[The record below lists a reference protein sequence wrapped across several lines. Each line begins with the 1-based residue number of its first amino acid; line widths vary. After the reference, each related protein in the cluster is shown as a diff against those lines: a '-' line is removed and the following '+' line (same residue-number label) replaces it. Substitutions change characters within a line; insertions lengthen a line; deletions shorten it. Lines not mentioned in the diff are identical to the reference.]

1 MLAFYIP
8 KPGMKI
14 WCKKYV
20 QKFEL
25 GIFEIFGKPILNTL
39 SLISSIDHD
48 HDFLIQ
54 TTFSRNVQL

>member
-25 GIFEIFGKPILNTL
+25 GIFEIFGKPIHIKHFEFNFF
-39 SLISSIDHD
+39 D
-48 HDFLIQ
+48 
-54 TTFSRNVQL
+54 